1 MALSSVA
8 LKAYSQAAQVKP
20 VAVEGVRAT
29 TSTTASATRSFSET
43 VRQSLHAVNELQ
55 QDKARLVEEFA
66 SGKNQNVHELMIG
79 LQKAG
84 LAMELT
90 AAVRNKVMQ
99 AYQEVM
105 RLQF

>member
-1 MALSSVA
+1 MAITPLA

-20 VAVEGVRAT
+20 VTGERVRGT
-29 TSTTASATRSFSET
+29 TSTSGTQTRSFAET
-43 VRQSLHAVNELQ
+43 VSQSLKSVNDLQ

>member
-1 MALSSVA
+1 MAITPVA
-8 LKAYSQAAQVKP
+8 LKAYAQAAQATASREK
-20 VAVEGVRAT
+20 VRAA
-29 TSTTASATRSFSET
+29 ASATETQARSFSET
-43 VRQSLHAVNELQ
+43 VRQSLASVNDLQ
-55 QDKARLVEEFA
+55 QDKAKLIEEFA

-79 LQKAG
+79 LQKAS

-90 AAVRNKVMQ
+90 AAVRNKVMN

>member
-1 MALSSVA
+1 MAIAPVA
-8 LKAYSQAAQVKP
+8 LKAYAQAAQATSSQEK
-20 VAVEGVRAT
+20 VRAAA
-29 TSTTASATRSFSET
+29 TATEAQARSFSET
-43 VRQSLHAVNELQ
+43 VRQSLASVNDLQ
-55 QDKARLVEEFA
+55 QDKAKLIEEFA

-79 LQKAG
+79 LQKAS

-90 AAVRNKVMQ
+90 AAVRNKVMN

>member
-1 MALSSVA
+1 MAITPIA
-8 LKAYSQAAQVKP
+8 LKAYAQAAQVKP
-20 VAVEGVRAT
+20 VAVEGVRGAT
-29 TSTTASATRSFSET
+29 SASAAQARSFAET
-43 VRQSLHAVNELQ
+43 VRQSLEAVNDLQ

>member
-1 MALSSVA
+1 MAITPVA
-8 LKAYSQAAQVKP
+8 IKAYAQATQATASVSK
-20 VAVEGVRAT
+20 VRQA
-29 TSTTASATRSFSET
+29 ASATEAPARSFSET
-43 VRQSLHAVNELQ
+43 VRQSLAAVNDLQ
-55 QDKARLVEEFA
+55 QDKATLIEEFA

-79 LQKAG
+79 LQKAS

-90 AAVRNKVMQ
+90 AAVRNKVMN

>member
-1 MALSSVA
+1 MAITPVA
-8 LKAYSQAAQVKP
+8 IKAYAQAAQ
-20 VAVEGVRAT
+20 A
-29 TSTTASATRSFSET
+29 TASVSKVRQAASVTQAPTRSFSET
-43 VRQSLHAVNELQ
+43 VRQSLAAVNDLQ
-55 QDKARLVEEFA
+55 QDKARLIEEFA

-79 LQKAG
+79 LQKAS

-90 AAVRNKVMQ
+90 AAVRNKVMN